1 MKIIQKYS
9 PYICLIIF
17 TLTTIIICNFNNDN
31 LKKHINLQNQ
41 YLKQKFNLIE
51 KEMNEF
57 QQETQSNF
65 KKINEN
71 IDKLEKMIINQNKSN
86 QESE

>member
-17 TLTTIIICNFNNDN
+17 TLTTIIICNFNNNN
-31 LKKHINLQNQ
+31 LKAKI
-41 YLKQKFNLIE
+41 NLIE
-51 KEMNEF
+51 KEMDAF
-57 QQETQSNF
+57 QKETQSNF
-65 KKINEN
+65 QKINEN
-71 IDKLEKMIINQNKSN
+71 IDNLEEMIINQNKSN

>member
-1 MKIIQKYS
+1 MKKLSNRLQK
-9 PYICLIIF
+9 
-17 TLTTIIICNFNNDN
+17 TL
-31 LKKHINLQNQ
+31 
-41 YLKQKFNLIE
+41 E
-51 KEMNEF
+51 KEIDKF

-65 KKINEN
+65 QKINEN